1 MSVLNRRPNP
11 DYSLLVAEMLVGY
24 ARCSTRGQDLR
35 AQRSALKHLGVD
47 TERIY
52 TDKGRTGRNRDR
64 PGLREALAACRAG
77 DTIVV
82 TKLDRLG
89 RSAVDLH
96 TIARELEQKQT
107 RISIGGALHDPTDP
121 TGKLFYGMLALM
133 AEFESDLIRARTK
146 EAMAIA
152 KAEGRLKG
160 KQPRLSA
167 LQRKRL
173 LADYDSGTYSSAQL
187 MEISGLSRSAM
198 YATLARARTDRS

>member
-1 MSVLNRRPNP
+1 V
-11 DYSLLVAEMLVGY
+11 
-24 ARCSTRGQDLR
+24 
-35 AQRSALKHLGVD
+35 QRSALKHLGVD

-52 TDKGRTGRNRDR
+52 TDQGRTGRNRDR

-82 TKLDRLG
+82 TKLDRLD

-107 RISIGGALHDPTDP
+107 RISIGGAIHDPTDR

-160 KQPRLSA
+160 KQPRLSV

-173 LADYDSGTYSSAQL
+173 LADYDSGTYSSAEL

-198 YATLARARTDRS
+198 YATLARARTEQT

>member
-1 MSVLNRRPNP
+1 
-11 DYSLLVAEMLVGY
+11 MLIGY

-35 AQRSALKHLGVD
+35 VQRSALKHLGVD

-52 TDKGRTGRNRDR
+52 TDQGRTGRNRDR

-152 KAEGRLKG
+152 KAEGTAQRQTATAVGSATQTPPRRL
-160 KQPRLSA
+160 RLRR
-167 LQRKRL
+167 LQQRPTHGNQRTIRECPIN
-173 LADYDSGTYSSAQL
+173 GG
-187 MEISGLSRSAM
+187 SGLAFS
-198 YATLARARTDRS
+198 